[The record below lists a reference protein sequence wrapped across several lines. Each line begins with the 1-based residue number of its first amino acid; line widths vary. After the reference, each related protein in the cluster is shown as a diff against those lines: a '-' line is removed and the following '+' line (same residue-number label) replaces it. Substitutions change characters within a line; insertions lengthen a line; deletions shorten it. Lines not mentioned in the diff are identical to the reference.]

1 MTDPSRAL
9 RTYTPSPVVTRAMWS
24 SQQGLDT
31 YQMLQ
36 NCRLRSRQVSAVPGC
51 HDAVKVFAI
60 DVGRVFHLGSKAA
73 AKLRAGEMTCL
84 L

>member
-1 MTDPSRAL
+1 MVLPA
-9 RTYTPSPVVTRAMWS
+9 
-24 SQQGLDT
+24 GLGHLPNAT
-31 YQMLQ
+31 ELETEIQTGE
-36 NCRLRSRQVSAVPGC
+36 CCARV